1 MKTWQPDILDKKIT
15 NFCHKKKLQQTYN
28 KEESLDSFETT
39 YKENY
44 QKMFCIAQNMIYDS
58 DAACD
63 IIQDIFL
70 YYHKISQNGNTVNN
84 PKSWLMRATINKCID
99 HSKYQKKHLRIDSIE
114 PISIIEDATG
124 KYPEKEII
132 RQALSRLNPK
142 EKTLAILYNEGMSY
156 KEISEISGIR
166 FSSVGK
172 MLSRTIKKLEEI
184 LKRMGYEMY

>member
-1 MKTWQPDILDKKIT
+1 
-15 NFCHKKKLQQTYN
+15 
-28 KEESLDSFETT
+28 
-39 YKENY
+39 
-44 QKMFCIAQNMIYDS
+44 MFCIAQNMINDS

-63 IIQDIFL
+63 IIQDIFI
-70 YYHKISQNGNTVNN
+70 YYHKTSQNGNTVNN

-99 HSKYQKKHLRIDSIE
+99 YSKHQKKHLRIDSIK

-124 KYPEKEII
+124 EYTEKEIKII
-132 RQALSRLNPK
+132 RQALSRLKPK
-142 EKTLAILYNEGMSY
+142 EKTLAILYSEGMSY
-156 KEISEISGIR
+156 KEISEISGIT